1 MSLQA
6 RRELAAAIASRY
18 HKASKSAKSQILDE
32 FVEATGYHRK
42 YAIVVL
48 DTALWVR
55 TASQPPRSRC
65 RKYGREIEQPFLLL
79 WRVSG
84 GICPKRLMPFLKELI
99 DVLERFGE
107 IHLCPAAKDKLLQM
121 SVATAER
128 LLQRARRAQER
139 GISTTM
145 PGTLLRQQIPIRTY
159 EEWTENRPGFLEI
172 DLVAHCGGTAAGDYC
187 YTLTLTD
194 ICTGWTECIAIANRG
209 QIAVRDAIESVRKRL
224 PFRMLGIDSD
234 NGSEFINHVLK
245 AYTDEHQI
253 TFTRCRPYKKNDQCH
268 VEQKNGAVVRP
279 LVGYARYEGPV
290 AVAYLNRLYAVH
302 RLCLNYFEP
311 SMKLVEKIR
320 VGSKV
325 KKTYD
330 QPKTPFERLLP
341 TLPEQK
347 QTDRRTFYQTL
358 NPAQLRRDL
367 EELEMGLRHFAVQT
381 PPPPAPAKEITR
393 NVTIAPAKE
402 ITRNVT
408 INITMEG
415 SAHGQDA

>member
-6 RRELAAAIASRY
+6 RRELTAAIAPRY
-18 HKASKSAKSQILDE
+18 HKANKSGKSQILDE

-48 DTALWVR
+48 DQATLLPPR
-55 TASQPPRSRC
+55 QTASLPLRSRR
-65 RKYGREIEQPFLLL
+65 RKYGRDVEQPFLTL

-107 IHLCPAAKDKLLQM
+107 ITLCPAAKEKLLRM
-121 SVATAER
+121 SVSTAER
-128 LLQRARRAQER
+128 LLQQARRSQER
-139 GISTTM
+139 GISTTL
-145 PGTLLRQQIPIRTY
+145 PGTLLRHQIPIRTY

-187 YTLTLTD
+187 YTLTMTD

-209 QIAVRDAIESVRKRL
+209 QIAVRDAIEAVRKRL
-224 PFRMLGIDSD
+224 PFPLLGIDSD
-234 NGSEFINHVLK
+234 NGSEFINHVLQT
-245 AYTDEHQI
+245 YTQEHKI

-279 LVGYARYEGPV
+279 LVGYARYEGP
-290 AVAYLNRLYAVH
+290 AAAAYLNQLYTVH
-302 RLCLNYFEP
+302 RLCVNYFEP
-311 SMKLVEKIR
+311 SMKLVSKTR
-320 VGSKV
+320 NGSQV

-330 QPKTPFERLLP
+330 EAKTPFARLLLL
-341 TLPEQK
+341 LPEKK
-347 QTDRRTFYQTL
+347 QAARRRFYQTL

-367 EELEMGLRHFAVQT
+367 EELEMGLRRFAVDT
-381 PPPPAPAKEITR
+381 PPTNGAAKGSRR
-393 NVTIAPAKE
+393 NVTIE
-402 ITRNVT
+402 DDRLGGG
-408 INITMEG
+408 E
-415 SAHGQDA
+415 HGQNA